1 MSPLGQFKRY
11 RMGRGQMGT
20 ERTLELQK
28 AIESLIARVG
38 WSRKAL
44 ARQLHWELNDTD
56 DEGELKRF
64 EERLKKELTRPTT
77 KPELLERYLDVL
89 RQLPDV
95 EKAGLVVPQYV
106 APKRMDPDVKAALL
120 DLSKDLSESLRD
132 ENHD

>member
-1 MSPLGQFKRY
+1 
-11 RMGRGQMGT
+11 MGT

-56 DEGELKRF
+56 DEDELKRF

-89 RQLPDV
+89 RQLPEV
-95 EKAGLVVPQYV
+95 EKAELVVPQYV
-106 APKRMDPDVKAALL
+106 ATAGLDPEIESALMDISR
-120 DLSKDLSESLRD
+120 DLSRSLGSKKAT
-132 ENHD
+132 

>member
-1 MSPLGQFKRY
+1 
-11 RMGRGQMGT
+11 MGT
-20 ERTLELQK
+20 ERTRELQK

-44 ARQLHWELNDTD
+44 ARQLHWELTDTD
-56 DEGELKRF
+56 DEEDLKRF

-77 KPELLERYLDVL
+77 KPELLEHYLDVL

-106 APKRMDPDVKAALL
+106 ATKHLDPDVESVLM
-120 DLSKDLSESLRD
+120 DLSKDLSQSLRNKRQD
-132 ENHD
+132 

>member
-1 MSPLGQFKRY
+1 
-11 RMGRGQMGT
+11 MGT

-56 DEGELKRF
+56 NEEELIRF

-77 KPELLERYLDVL
+77 KPELLEHYLDVL

-106 APKRMDPDVKAALL
+106 ATKHLDPDIESILL
-120 DLSKDLSESLRD
+120 DLSKDLSKSLGNKSRD
-132 ENHD
+132 

>member
-1 MSPLGQFKRY
+1 
-11 RMGRGQMGT
+11 MGT
-20 ERTLELQK
+20 ERTLEFQK

-56 DEGELKRF
+56 NPEEIKRF

-77 KPELLERYLDVL
+77 RPEVLKRYIDVL

-106 APKRMDPDVKAALL
+106 TARHLNSDIESVLM
-120 DLSKDLSESLRD
+120 DLSKDLSQSLKN
-132 ENHD
+132 EGHD

>member
-1 MSPLGQFKRY
+1 
-11 RMGRGQMGT
+11 MGT

-56 DEGELKRF
+56 DDEELKRF

-77 KPELLERYLDVL
+77 KPELLERYLDIL
-89 RQLPDV
+89 RQLPDI
-95 EKAGLVVPQYV
+95 EKAGLVIPQYV
-106 APKRMDPDVKAALL
+106 ATKHMDPDIESVLMDISKN
-120 DLSKDLSESLRD
+120 LSKSLKNDRQD
-132 ENHD
+132 

>member
-1 MSPLGQFKRY
+1 
-11 RMGRGQMGT
+11 MGT

-56 DEGELKRF
+56 DDYELKRF

-95 EKAGLVVPQYV
+95 ERSGLVVPQYV
-106 APKRMDPDVKAALL
+106 ATKHLDPDVEAVLKEF
-120 DLSKDLSESLRD
+120 SKDLSGSLR
-132 ENHD
+132 HDQKD

>member
-1 MSPLGQFKRY
+1 
-11 RMGRGQMGT
+11 MGT

-56 DEGELKRF
+56 DDEELKRF

-89 RQLPDV
+89 RRLPVV
-95 EKAGLVVPQYV
+95 EKAGLVVTQYV
-106 APKRMDPDVKAALL
+106 ATKHLDPDIESVLM
-120 DLSKDLSESLRD
+120 DLSKDLSQSLGN
-132 ENHD
+132 EGHD